1 MKYLKVQVIFHFDRT
16 LRVQFVQS
24 DELFGTANAQ
34 KDNFNNCD

>member
-1 MKYLKVQVIFHFDRT
+1 MIFHFDRA

-24 DELFGTANAQ
+24 DEIFGTANEQ